1 MKKLLL
7 ILLVILSACAAPKKC
22 CSQNVNAER
31 LKEFFKFGTFY
42 GAVNGGTSISDVDVF
57 SIETGELSQTVLKTP
72 YDYSII
78 LGVRKMKQFGYQ
90 PKEAFK
96 RGLESSF
103 SDAAT
108 IGRWK
113 NNLEFLFEVDYKRQE
128 GVDYVNQHH
137 FVRYV
142 SNDGCGKTNCW
153 THWIA
158 KIEYLEDNFSDIKY
172 FEASERYHYNITS
185 NFSVNIGA
193 AQRLAEPY
201 GYDPI
206 DEWYTAQAFPNAS
219 NQEYTAGTFTQLA
232 IEQGYSITFDGQ
244 GGVEYLD
251 QGGNIVATSK
261 EVWEAV
267 VVPTVVDEFTQKQRE
282 AQDDKLQHSLVVG
295 FDYYKYTKTSWIHA
309 WGNFMPW
316 HYDDGSEYSYHDF
329 NEGQWQDLGV
339 GLIYGHWFNKN
350 LGIFCEGT
358 YNRYWNRE
366 WHGFSVGV
374 NYRVF

>member
-7 ILLVILSACAAPKKC
+7 ILLVILVSCATPKKC
-22 CSQNVNAER
+22 CSQENIN

-42 GAVNGGTSISDVDVF
+42 GAINGGTSISDVDVF
-57 SIETGELSQTVLKTP
+57 SIETGQLTQSVIETP
-72 YDYSII
+72 YDYSVIF
-78 LGVRKMKQFGYQ
+78 GVRKMKQFGYQ

-113 NNLEFLFEVDYKRQE
+113 DNLEFLFEVDYKRQE
-128 GVDYVNQHH
+128 GVDYINQHH

-142 SNDGCGKTNCW
+142 STGDAWWNN
-153 THWIA
+153 WIG

-172 FEASERYHYNITS
+172 FEASERYHYYVNS

-206 DEWYTAQAFPNAS
+206 AEWYNLQGFPNS
-219 NQEYTAGTFTQLA
+219 PGYTAGTFTQLA
-232 IEQGYSITFDGQ
+232 LDEGYEILFDGQ

-251 QGGNIVATSK
+251 PNGSTVATSK

-267 VVPTVVDEFTQKQRE
+267 VIPTVVDEFTKKQRN

-295 FDYYKYTKTSWIHA
+295 FDYYRYTKTSWIHA

-316 HYDDGSEYSYHDF
+316 HYDDGGKYSYHDF
-329 NEGQWQDLGV
+329 NEGQWQDLGA
-339 GLIYGHWFNKN
+339 GIIYGHWFSKN

-366 WHGFSVGV
+366 WHGFSLGI

>member
-1 MKKLLL
+1 MKKLLF
-7 ILLVILSACAAPKKC
+7 ILLVTLVSCAAPKKC
-22 CSQNVNAER
+22 CSQDVNEK

-42 GAVNGGTSISDVDVF
+42 GAINGGTSISDVDVF
-57 SIETGELSQTVLKTP
+57 SIETGQLTQGVIETP
-72 YDYSII
+72 YDYSVI

-113 NNLEFLFEVDYKRQE
+113 NNLEFLIEVDYKRQE
-128 GVDYVNQHH
+128 GVDYINQHH

-142 SNDGCGKTNCW
+142 SSSDATWWKN
-153 THWIA
+153 WIA

-172 FEASERYHYNITS
+172 FEASERYHYNVNS

-206 DEWYTAQAFPNAS
+206 EEWYNSQGFPNAPD
-219 NQEYTAGTFTQLA
+219 YTAGTFTQLA
-232 IEQGYSITFDGQ
+232 LDQGYGIAFDGQ
-244 GGVEYLD
+244 GGVEYSD
-251 QGGNIVATSK
+251 PSGNVVATSK

-267 VVPTVVDEFTQKQRE
+267 VVPTVVDEFTKRQRE
-282 AQDDKLQHSLVVG
+282 LQDNKLQHSFVVG
-295 FDYYKYTKTSWIHA
+295 CDYYKYTKTSWIHA
-309 WGNFMPW
+309 WANFMPW
-316 HYDDGSEYSYHDF
+316 HYDDGGKYSYHDF
-329 NEGQWQDLGV
+329 NKGQWQDLGV
-339 GLIYGHWFNKN
+339 GIIYGHWFNKN

-366 WHGFSVGV
+366 WHGFSLGV

>member
-7 ILLVILSACAAPKKC
+7 ILFCLPLFLIGQEKTTK
-22 CSQNVNAER
+22 AEKI
-31 LKEFFKFGTFY
+31 KEFFKFGTFY
-42 GAVNGGTSISDVDVF
+42 GAVNGGTSISDVDIF
-57 SIETGELSQTVLKTP
+57 SIETGELSQSVIATP

-96 RGLESSF
+96 RGTEASF

-137 FVRYV
+137 FIRYV
-142 SNDGCGKTNCW
+142 MNDGCSNKYCW
-153 THWIA
+153 KHFIT

-172 FEASERYHYNITS
+172 FEASERYHYNASS
-185 NFSVNIGA
+185 NLSFNIGA
-193 AQRLAEPY
+193 VQRLAEPY

-206 DEWYTAQAFPNAS
+206 DEWYSEQNFPNAS
-219 NQEYTAGTFTQLA
+219 TQQYTSGTFTQLA
-232 IEQGYSITFDGQ
+232 IEEGYSIGFDGN
-244 GGVEYLD
+244 GGVEYFD
-251 QGGNIVATSK
+251 PRGNVVATSK

-267 VVPTVVDEFTQKQRE
+267 VIPTVVDNFTQQQRD
-282 AQDDKLQHSLVVG
+282 AQADKLQHSIVIG
-295 FDYYKYTKTSWIHA
+295 FDYYKYTKKSWLHC
-309 WGNFMPW
+309 WGNVMPW
-316 HYDDGSEYSYHDF
+316 HYNDGSQYSYHGF
-329 NEGQWQDLGV
+329 NEGQWQDIGV
-339 GLIYGHWFNKN
+339 GMIYGHWFSKN
-350 LGIFCEGT
+350 LGVFLEGT